1 MLGFPPGA
9 CTKNRLNDLLL
20 EGRKGCLV
28 TIYMRSSGVE
38 LKAASRIL
46 PEIDNVHDLRGRFG
60 SREILDPDRMDIVSV
75 RLPRNNLRHDRTD
88 PRGLSGSWG
97 VAGFVQATVHARNV
111 ENIALQRNF
120 HRTV

>member
-88 PRGLSGSWG
+88 PRGLSGRPTCIS
-97 VAGFVQATVHARNV
+97 
-111 ENIALQRNF
+111 
-120 HRTV
+120 